1 MTEKTMNLTI
11 VSAEAALFSGKVTRL
26 IATGGSGELGIYPG
40 HTALLTAIKPG
51 TMEFVLDTGESHVY
65 YTSGGFLEVQ
75 PEVVTILANTATRAE
90 DLDELAAQTAKEQA
104 ESVLSDK
111 AQSLDYSQ
119 AMTELAEATAQ
130 LRAIQSL
137 RRHIKS

>member
-1 MTEKTMNLTI
+1 MIEKTMKLTI
-11 VSAEAALFSGKVTRL
+11 VSAEAALFSGEVTRL

-51 TMEFVLDTGESHVY
+51 TVEFILETGESHVY

-75 PEVVTILANTATRAE
+75 PEVVTILANTASRAE

-104 ESVLSDK
+104 EAALSDK
-111 AQSLDYSQ
+111 GKSVDYAQ

-130 LRAIQSL
+130 LRAIQSI
-137 RRHIKS
+137 RKHIKS